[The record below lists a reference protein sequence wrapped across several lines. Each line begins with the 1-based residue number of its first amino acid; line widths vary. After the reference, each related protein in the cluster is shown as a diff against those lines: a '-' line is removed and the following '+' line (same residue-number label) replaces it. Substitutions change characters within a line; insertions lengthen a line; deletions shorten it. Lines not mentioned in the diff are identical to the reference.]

1 MSWRSVIISQHGKVS
16 YSSRQLVVQTR
27 DGTSQI
33 PIDDIQVLLLASN
46 NVVITTAAINK
57 LIQAGAKIIFTND
70 KGEPSCETI
79 GYYPNN
85 RDVGLL
91 MDQFNWKNELK
102 KSLWTKIV
110 ITKINMQIQV
120 CKLTGNVFT
129 ELNNELE
136 KIEVGDASNREAVV
150 ARKYFNLLFDKDFTR
165 HEFDPINAALNY
177 GYSILLS
184 AVNREIVVNGYLTQ
198 FGIHH
203 HSEEND
209 FNLGSDL
216 MEPFRP
222 VIDYWVVNQ
231 KIQAL
236 TPDIKFALV
245 DLLNF
250 EMKYNGETTILRNA
264 LTKHVMNCLN
274 YLSGNSEQ
282 VDVKV
287 EIFDEV
293 PNNAINGH
301 V

>member
-1 MSWRSVIISQHGKVS
+1 MSWRSVVISQHGKVS

-27 DGTSQI
+27 DGTNQI
-33 PIDDIQVLLLASN
+33 PIDDIQILLIASN

-57 LIQAGAKIIFTND
+57 LVQSGTKIVFTGE

-85 RDVGLL
+85 RDVGILT
-91 MDQFNWKNELK
+91 DQFNWTDALK
-102 KSLWTKIV
+102 EKLWTKI
-110 ITKINMQIQV
+110 ISNKINMQIKV
-120 CKLTGNVFT
+120 CELTGNVTT
-129 ELNNELE
+129 ELTDELD
-136 KIEVGDASNREAVV
+136 KLEVGDATNREAVV
-150 ARKYFNLLFDKDFTR
+150 ARKYFTILFNNDFTR
-165 HEFDPINAALNY
+165 REYDPINAALNY

-198 FGIHH
+198 FGVHH
-203 HSEEND
+203 HSEAND

-222 VIDYWVVNQ
+222 IIDYWIANQ
-231 KIQAL
+231 KFNEL

-250 EMKYNGETTILRNA
+250 ELRYNGETTILRNA
-264 LTKHVMNCLN
+264 LSKHVMNCLN
-274 YLSGNSEQ
+274 YLSGNNDD
-282 VDVKV
+282 VDIKV
-287 EIFDEV
+287 EISNEV
-293 PNNAINGH
+293 PNNAVNGH